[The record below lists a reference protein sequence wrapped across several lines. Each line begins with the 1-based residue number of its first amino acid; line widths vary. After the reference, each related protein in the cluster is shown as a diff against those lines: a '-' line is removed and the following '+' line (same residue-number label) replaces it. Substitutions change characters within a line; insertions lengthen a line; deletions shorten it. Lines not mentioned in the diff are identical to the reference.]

1 MISDLELAYLWRQYS
16 AEYYCAGWMM
26 VQRGT
31 LEQFK
36 DWLDG
41 LGSDGKELTL
51 EDYELKDLPA
61 IREAYQSKGREVTGH
76 SGISSL
82 D

>member
-16 AEYYCAGWMM
+16 AEYYCAGWIM
-26 VQRGT
+26 VQPGT

-51 EDYELKDLPA
+51 EEYERKDLSA
-61 IREAYQSKGREVTGH
+61 IREAYQSKDREVTGH
-76 SGISSL
+76 PGRYSL

>member
-1 MISDLELAYLWRQYS
+1 
-16 AEYYCAGWMM
+16 MM
-26 VQRGT
+26 VQPGT

-41 LGSDGKELTL
+41 LGSDGRELTL
-51 EDYELKDLPA
+51 EDYERKGFPA
-61 IREAYQSKGREVTGH
+61 IREAYQSRDHEVTGNAGMT
-76 SGISSL
+76 SF

>member
-26 VQRGT
+26 AQRGT

-51 EDYELKDLPA
+51 EEYERKDLPA
-61 IREAYQSKGREVTGH
+61 IREAYQSNNVFNKSPLPLGEG
-76 SGISSL
+76 
-82 D
+82 

>member
-1 MISDLELAYLWRQYS
+1 MI
-16 AEYYCAGWMM
+16 
-26 VQRGT
+26 QRGT

-41 LGSDGKELTL
+41 PGSDGKELTL
-51 EDYELKDLPA
+51 EDYERKDLPA

-76 SGISSL
+76 FGISSL

>member
-16 AEYYCAGWMM
+16 EEYYCAGWMM
-26 VQRGT
+26 VQPGT

-36 DWLDG
+36 KWLDG

-51 EDYELKDLPA
+51 EDYERKDLPA
-61 IREAYQSKGREVTGH
+61 IREAYQSKSREVNGH
-76 SGISSL
+76 FGISSL